1 MADEEKNETVQ
12 IKQIAERLNISPS
25 TVSVVLSGKGDE
37 MRISKATQE
46 IVQKMA
52 QEMNYHPNVYA
63 RRLRNADT
71 QKSHFVIAIF
81 MNIRTT
87 GERIAGINEG
97 LWAAEKIRNMCL
109 IIFWNFL
116 NMIIFQN
123 ATV

>member
-1 MADEEKNETVQ
+1 MKKKNETVQ

-63 RRLRNADT
+63 
-71 QKSHFVIAIF
+71 
-81 MNIRTT
+81 IRK
-87 GERIAGINEG
+87 N
-97 LWAAEKIRNMCL
+97 L
-109 IIFWNFL
+109 ILSSQFL
-116 NMIIFQN
+116 
-123 ATV
+123 

>member
-1 MADEEKNETVQ
+1 MKKKNETVQ

-87 GERIAGINEG
+87 GGENSRY
-97 LWAAEKIRNMCL
+97 
-109 IIFWNFL
+109 
-116 NMIIFQN
+116 Q
-123 ATV
+123 